1 MKYTDKKIV
10 TISLQGKVDP
20 PDATEPIT
28 SCEGKRMM
36 LPSVGG
42 ITYNVKVGDSAFGL
56 AGDHIEPG
64 VSITGENKDQ
74 SLTMMSLACIGNKVR
89 VITGDAKGAVGY
101 VTGKHSGINHII
113 IYFEQSDLYRMNHDD
128 KMLIEARGQGL
139 QLEDYP
145 DVFVQSI
152 DPDMLRAI
160 GIEEREG
167 KLVVPVA
174 AVIPPY
180 LMGSGIGNA
189 NPYSGDYD
197 IMTADKE
204 VNEKYGI
211 DRLKLGDL
219 VLLKDCDNTYGRGYL
234 TGAASIGVIIHSDCV
249 LAGHGPGVTTIMSC
263 KEPIIE
269 AKLDADANIGVYY
282 EKMKNEC
289 RN

>member
-1 MKYTDKKIV
+1 MKYTNKKII

-28 SCEGKRMM
+28 GCNGKRMM

-42 ITYNVKVGDSAFGL
+42 ITYDVKVGDSAFGL

-64 VSITGENKDQ
+64 VSITGEDKNQ
-74 SLTMMSLACIGNKVR
+74 SLTMMSLACIGNRAK
-89 VITGDAKGAVGY
+89 VITGDANGAVGY

-113 IYFEQSDLYRMNHDD
+113 IYFEQDALNKMTHDD
-128 KMLIEARGQGL
+128 KVMIEARGQGL
-139 QLEDYP
+139 EFEDYP
-145 DVFVQSI
+145 DIFIQSI
-152 DPDMLRAI
+152 DPDFLKAI
-160 GIEEREG
+160 GIEERDG

-180 LMGSGIGNA
+180 LMGSGIGNT

-197 IMTADKE
+197 IMTADE
-204 VNEKYGI
+204 DVNKKYGI
-211 DRLKLGDL
+211 DKLKLGDL

-234 TGAASIGVIIHSDCV
+234 TGAASVGVIIHSDCV

-263 KEPIIE
+263 KEPLLE
-269 AKLDADANIGVYY
+269 AKIDANANISAYY
-282 EKMKNEC
+282 KKISNE
-289 RN
+289 NI